1 MPIITTANK
10 VSLME
15 TILFIAF
22 LVAVALTFA
31 LLVVE
36 TYKQNKRIRA
46 WEDRLIQVEL
56 DTDHLFHEV
65 NALKAEVA
73 QLAKQAETQKKT
85 LANPKL
91 VVIET
96 ELALPKFAKPTAT
109 EQPTEKK
116 AKPAAKPKQEQQPQA
131 PADKPQTKE
140 NKFSAAFAAT
150 HRTQYLAYRKQ
161 GLSIREAGAK
171 AGVSRTTA
179 CRYERWAK
187 RQK

>member
-1 MPIITTANK
+1 
-10 VSLME
+10 ME

-73 QLAKQAETQKKT
+73 QLAKQVETLKKT
-85 LANPKL
+85 PAKPKV

-96 ELALPKFAKPTAT
+96 ELALPKFAKSTTT
-109 EQPTEKK
+109 EQTTQPTEKK
-116 AKPAAKPKQEQQPQA
+116 VKPAAKPKQEQPQA